1 MAGDHPSFDLSFY
14 TLEGVLGAPILKE
27 ATSCPPTPGPLVA
40 QSSRALLVIPKD
52 RPLEATDTETEREM
66 DAFAEE
72 LNEVLTFDGVVLE
85 EGEIT
90 TIPSDP

>member
-1 MAGDHPSFDLSFY
+1 MPSY
-14 TLEGVLGAPILKE
+14 
-27 ATSCPPTPGPLVA
+27 SCLVA